1 MKYRITK
8 QGVLWALP
16 FVMFFT
22 SCHDFLY
29 RLPENTVEVEAVDYS
44 KTSEM
49 YMPVSG
55 VYATAQNKLS
65 FWGAYGLISVRG
77 DDVDKGSSPTDQ
89 IEFNSVK
96 LFQYEDIKSFWAL
109 NSTWEGLYNLV
120 TISNAALESL
130 DKYAEYITTDADRE
144 RYRQY
149 TAEVRFL
156 RAFAYFRIVNFW
168 GNVPLLLNNQQLQV
182 AKNPVED
189 VYKYIFQ
196 ELEYCI
202 ANLPAVRP
210 NEQTDKMGAVT
221 KYTAL
226 ALYAKANLY
235 RDNWNEVL
243 SATNQIIDS
252 GKFSLFDNFY
262 QLFKI
267 PGKLSNESLFE
278 LQYTDFDSPSGE
290 IIRPDE
296 WFSSQ
301 GPKGGDNPIQGWG
314 LYPPTDEIRAYF
326 HSRGETVRDTTTF
339 LLTGRYTPSGDSIPK
354 ALPGTPTAYN
364 GKAYTPANQ
373 LTPGRNGYGDNN
385 NIRVLR
391 YADVLLMNAEVKIRL
406 GQNGD
411 APLNLVRNRAGMPPI
426 TNATLDD
433 VLDERRVELALEWGN
448 RYFDLVRT
456 GRAASTLKGFVA
468 GKSEY
473 LPIPQGQI
481 DLNSQLAENAE
492 VVPIDWNQVK

>member
-1 MKYRITK
+1 MKYRIIK
-8 QGVLWALP
+8 RGWLWALP
-16 FVMFFT
+16 LVLFFT

-29 RLPENTVEVEAVDYS
+29 RLPENTVEAESVDYS

-55 VYATAQNKLS
+55 VYATARTKLS
-65 FWGAYGLISVRG
+65 SWAAYGLISVRG
-77 DDVDKGSSPTDQ
+77 DDVDKGSSPNDQ
-89 IEFNSVK
+89 IEFLYAK

-109 NSTWEGLYNLV
+109 NAAWEGLYNLI

-130 DKYAEYITTDADRE
+130 DKYAEYITTDADQQK
-144 RYRQY
+144 YNQY

-156 RAFAYFRIVNFW
+156 RAFAYFQIVNLW
-168 GNVPLLLNNQQLQV
+168 GDVPLLLNNQQLQITK
-182 AKNPVED
+182 APMED
-189 VYKYIFQ
+189 VYKYIFT

-202 ANLPAVRP
+202 ANLPALRP

-235 RDNWNEVL
+235 RGNWNTVL
-243 SATNQIIDS
+243 TATQEIIGS
-252 GKFSLFDNFY
+252 NKFSLYDDFY

-278 LQYTDFDSPSGE
+278 LQFTDFDSPSGE
-290 IIRPDE
+290 IVRSDE

-301 GPKGGDNPIQGWG
+301 GPRGGDNPIQGWG

-326 HSRGETVRDTTTF
+326 HARGETIRDTTTF
-339 LLTGRYTPSGDSIPK
+339 LLTNHTTPSGDFVK
-354 ALPGTPTAYN
+354 PGQPGEPTAYN
-364 GKAYTPANQ
+364 GKAYTPSNQ
-373 LTPGRNGYGDNN
+373 LTPGRNNYGDNN

-391 YADVLLMNAEVKIRL
+391 YADVLLMNAEAKIRL
-406 GQNGD
+406 SQNGD
-411 APLNLVRNRAGMPPI
+411 APLNLVRQRAGMPPI

-433 VLDERRVELALEWGN
+433 VLNERRVELALEWGN
-448 RYFDLVRT
+448 RFYDLVRT

-473 LPIPQGQI
+473 YPIPQNQI
-481 DLNSQLAENAE
+481 DLNSNLAEDVAP
-492 VVPIDWNQVK
+492 VPVEWK